1 MGGELAE
8 LDNPA
13 LREAIIVFGFSLPRL
28 LTAFMMLPVFASQVM
43 SGLVRNGV
51 AASLV
56 LFIWPVVANDAPSE
70 GLDGLT
76 ASALLLKEV
85 MIGFLIGFGAAVL
98 FWAIESAGYFIDNQR
113 GATMASSIDPLTG
126 SQTSPFGILFVQAIT
141 VMFFASGGFAVFLG
155 ALYGSY
161 QLWPVFSFFPSMGP
175 EGISYFL
182 SVADRIL
189 SLAVLFAAP
198 VVIAMFLSEL
208 ALGLI
213 SRFAPQLNVFFL
225 AMPVKSAVGLL
236 VLILYIGLMLRDF
249 GGYFHLLPRHFAVL
263 ETLFNA

>member
-1 MGGELAE
+1 M
-8 LDNPA
+8 NPFDDPA
-13 LREAIIVFGFSLPRL
+13 IREAVTLFGFSLPRL
-28 LTAFMMLPVFASQVM
+28 LTAFMMLPVFASAVM

-51 AASLV
+51 AASLA
-56 LFIWPVVANDAPSE
+56 LFVWPIIAVDAPTVP
-70 GLDGLT
+70 LDMLT

-98 FWAIESAGYFIDNQR
+98 FWAMESAGYFIDNQR

-126 SQTSPFGILFVQAIT
+126 SQTSPFGVLFVQAIT
-141 VMFFASGGFAVFLG
+141 VIFFVGGGFIVLLG

-161 QLWPVFSFFPSMGP
+161 QLWPVFSFLPSMGP
-175 EGISYFL
+175 EAIPYFL

-189 SLAVLFAAP
+189 ALAVLFAAP
-198 VVIAMFLSEL
+198 VIIAMFLSEL

-236 VLILYIGLMLRDF
+236 ILILYVGVMLSDF
-249 GGYFHLLPRHFAVL
+249 GALFQDVPTHFSIL
-263 ETLFNA
+263 GQLFNG